1 MRTKFS
7 TAASWAGIAVA
18 LVCGP
23 TTAMAQQAP
32 AASDANEIVVT
43 GLRKSLKDAVDIKRN
58 TQGVVDAITAE
69 DIGKLPDTNLA
80 ETIQR
85 VPGVTI
91 DRNNNEGSRVT
102 VRGFGPEFNM
112 VTLNGR
118 SMPGSGT
125 GGTRSFDFAN
135 ISADGVSGIDVFKT
149 GRADVAS
156 GGIGSTIDIH
166 TARPFDHVGLRASA
180 QVKGTDDTSKSGFH
194 VTPEVSGL
202 VSDTFADDR
211 IGILL
216 NGSYSERDSQLQS
229 AYTRGWLN
237 NVGLGTATV
246 TNNSTNPTGN
256 TWAPQDTNWAVEN
269 HHRTRLNGQAVLQFK
284 PTDTIVGTIDY
295 TYALYKDHTTKSSFG
310 SWFGYGDSLNSATI
324 DKNGTFTNL
333 VDAGSDL
340 SYTGT
345 DDRARN
351 QLSSLGGN
359 VKWQA
364 LDNLSFVVDGH
375 HSVNTSSDE
384 NALYIVGQD
393 QNYSITKIFDST
405 QYTIPTTTWT
415 YKAPYNVGNLDTSLI
430 SPLFGQHNFTTQR
443 NLVDEIKLETEWKNN
458 GDSGLRAIKV
468 GVDYKAA
475 QAHFVNNNSGNVSN
489 GYYDPRL
496 DGKLSSSLFTKVNSS
511 TLLNGLS
518 GGGSSIL
525 VPYFYS
531 FDAIAVQ
538 KALAGLP
545 NYNDAP
551 AVHTYPYPYTPATD
565 NVIKENTFSA
575 FAQMQFDAD
584 FNGMR
589 FKAQVGLR
597 YEHTSSTSASLQNT
611 PVSVTWNNPTE
622 FQTQFLPGS
631 QVYTAGNSYDNFLPA
646 IDASLQIT
654 PKLMA
659 RASYS
664 TTITR
669 SDLGALVSTQ
679 VFDANPHVGNRVVTV
694 GNPKLLPYTSQNF
707 DLTFEYYIKNNS
719 YVSANYFVKQVSNFI
734 THTTTDITVPGLTD
748 ASLSAAAKTATAEVI
763 AAGQQAN
770 PQNVF
775 AQLVKDTGK
784 QNFVGGANDPL
795 LTWQQTKPTNGPT
808 VNIHG
813 FEFAGQYV
821 LGNTGF
827 GLQANVSLPA
837 GGAHYDNNNILEQ
850 FALPGLSKSYNLVGF
865 YEKHGF
871 QTRLA
876 WTHRDS
882 FLAGLSQPLYAN
894 QPTYTAA
901 YGQLDGS
908 ASYDINK
915 RATVFVDA
923 VNILGAS
930 QYQYGRYTNQF
941 LYAAKGYGRY
951 QVGLRVKL

>member
-1 MRTKFS
+1 MRNKFT
-7 TAASWAGIAVA
+7 TAASMAGIAIA
-18 LVCGP
+18 LVAGP
-23 TTAMAQQAP
+23 AMAQAQQTAAQAEG
-32 AASDANEIVVT
+32 DGIVVT
-43 GLRKSLKDAVDIKRN
+43 GLRKSLKDSVDIKRS
-58 TQGVVDAITAE
+58 TQGVVDAITSE

-85 VPGVTI
+85 IPGVTI

-102 VRGFGPEFNM
+102 VRGFGPEFNL

-118 SMPGSGT
+118 AMPGSGT

-135 ISADGVSGIDVFKT
+135 ISADGVSGLDVFKT

-166 TARPFDHVGLRASA
+166 TARPFDYRGFKASL

-202 VSDTFADDR
+202 ISDTFADGR
-211 IGILL
+211 IGLLL
-216 NGSYSERDSQLQS
+216 NGSYSVRDSQLQS

-237 NVGLGTATV
+237 NVDLGTATV
-246 TNNSTNPTGN
+246 TNNSKNPTGN

-269 HHRTRLNGQAVLQFK
+269 HHRTRMNGQAVLQFK
-284 PTDTIVGTIDY
+284 PTDTIVGTVDY

-310 SWFGYGDSLNSATI
+310 SWFGYGSSLNSATI
-324 DKNGTFTNL
+324 DQNGTFTNL

-364 LDNLSFVVDGH
+364 FDNLSFVVDGH
-375 HSVNTSSDE
+375 HSINTSSGE

-405 QYTIPTTTWT
+405 KYAIPTTTWT

-430 SPLFGQHNFTTQR
+430 TPLFGQHNLSRQR
-443 NLVDEIKLETEWKNN
+443 NSVDEIKFETEWKNN

-468 GVDYKAA
+468 GVDYKDT
-475 QAHFVNNNSGNVSN
+475 QSHFVAMNSGNQSN

-496 DGKLSSSLFTKVNSS
+496 DGKLPASLFTKINSS

-525 VPYFYS
+525 VPYFYA

-545 NYNDAP
+545 NYNGTGPAP
-551 AVHTYPYPYTPATD
+551 SYPYPLIPATD
-565 NVIKENTFSA
+565 NLIKEQTFSGY
-575 FAQMQFDAD
+575 AQLQFDSE

-589 FKAQVGLR
+589 VRAQAGVR
-597 YEHTSSTSASLQNT
+597 YEHTKVTSASLQNT

-631 QVYTAGNSYDNFLPA
+631 QIYTAGSSYNNFLPA
-646 IDASLQIT
+646 MDVSLQIT
-654 PKLMA
+654 PKLIA

-669 SDLGALVSTQ
+669 SDLTSLVSTQ
-679 VFDANPHVGNRVVTV
+679 VFDANPHVGNRVVSS

-719 YVSANYFVKQVSNFI
+719 YFSVNYFVKQVANFI
-734 THTTTDITVPGLTD
+734 TRTTSDITVPGLTD
-748 ASLSAAAKTATAEVI
+748 ASLGAIARTATAEVL
-763 AAGQQAN
+763 AAGLQAN

-775 AQLVKDTGK
+775 AQMVKDTGK
-784 QNFVGGANDPL
+784 QSFVGQANDPL
-795 LTWQQTKPTNGPT
+795 LTWQLTKPTNGPT

-821 LGNTGF
+821 FGETGF
-827 GLQANVSLPA
+827 GVQANVSLPA
-837 GGAHYDNNNILEQ
+837 GGARYDNNNILEQ

-865 YEKHGF
+865 YEKNGF
-871 QTRLA
+871 QTRIA
-876 WTHRDS
+876 WTHRDA
-882 FLAGLSQPLYAN
+882 FLSALSQQLYAN

-908 ASYDINK
+908 ASYDISK
-915 RATVFVDA
+915 RATIFVDA

-930 QYQYGRYTNQF
+930 QSQYGRYTNQF

-951 QVGLRVKL
+951 QVGVRMKF